1 MLPNI
6 ILIGFM
12 GCGKSSVGRRLASLT
27 GHRFIDTDEQVVKAE
42 KRSISQIF
50 ATEGETYFRGVE
62 NQILEDLVG
71 VAGIVLSTGGG
82 IVIAPENRAILKKI
96 GIVAWID
103 AEPDILFERAS
114 RSGKRPL
121 LKTEDPRATFDTLRE
136 SRLDAYAEAADFRLD
151 SSSLVHDAVAQHLLD
166 EALRHHHRFE
176 G

>member
-12 GCGKSSVGRRLASLT
+12 GCGKSSVGRRLAKLT
-27 GHRFIDTDEQVVKAE
+27 GHRFIDTDDQVVQAE
-42 KRSISQIF
+42 KRSITRIF
-50 ATEGETYFRGVE
+50 ASEGEPYFRQKE
-62 NQILEDLVG
+62 TQILQDLVG

-82 IVIAPENRAILKKI
+82 VVVASENRVLLKKI
-96 GIVAWID
+96 GIVAWLD
-103 AEPDILFERAS
+103 ADPDILFERAS

-121 LKTEDPRATFDTLRE
+121 LKTEDPRGTFDALRE
-136 SRLDAYAEAADFRLD
+136 ARLDAYAEAADFRLD
-151 SSSLVHDAVAQHLLD
+151 SSGLAHDTVAQHLLD